1 MTAESGAQLGMCGP
15 DAKAEA
21 SPGRSGAPSSA
32 GDLQPR
38 LMLLTSAAV
47 RSLDTLYSGDTAVS
61 EAVESPSQ
69 GPVRL
74 LNDFAPPSLSFSS
87 V

>member
-1 MTAESGAQLGMCGP
+1 MMAESGAQLSMCGP

-38 LMLLTSAAV
+38 LLLQ
-47 RSLDTLYSGDTAVS
+47 LGLWTLYILGTQLSMQLW
-61 EAVESPSQ
+61 SP
-69 GPVRL
+69 PVKEQ
-74 LNDFAPPSLSFSS
+74 
-87 V
+87 

>member
-1 MTAESGAQLGMCGP
+1 MAESGAQLSMCGP

-47 RSLDTLYSGDTAVS
+47 RSLDTLYSGDTAVN
-61 EAVESPSQ
+61 AALESPSQ
-69 GPVRL
+69 GAVRS
-74 LNDFAPPSLSFSS
+74 LNDSKPQFLLH
-87 V
+87 VMG